1 MIKAS
6 IYLILVK
13 TSSTAFIKPVLK
25 SDVTI
30 FKFMNLEPSNANN
43 LLIEF
48 NKYIYP
54 TSFLILMRGNNPG
67 YLF

>member
-6 IYLILVK
+6 NYLILEK
-13 TSSTAFIKPVLK
+13 TSSTTFIKPVLK
-25 SDVTI
+25 SNVTI
-30 FKFMNLEPSNANN
+30 FKFIYLEPSNVNS

-54 TSFLILMRGNNPG
+54 TSFLLLIRENNPR